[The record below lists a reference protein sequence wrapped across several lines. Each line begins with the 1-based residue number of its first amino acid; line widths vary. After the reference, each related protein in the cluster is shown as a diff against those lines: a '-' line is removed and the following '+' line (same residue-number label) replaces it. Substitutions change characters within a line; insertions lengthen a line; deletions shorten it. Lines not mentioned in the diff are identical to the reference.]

1 MGEWKTIDTAPTDG
15 TWIKVRGW
23 DFGVKGSRR
32 HYATACYENGNWFEV
47 GSDGC
52 QLRYL
57 TDWQE
62 LCTGHNGLDQVL
74 SMRGQRS

>member
-1 MGEWKTIDTAPTDG
+1 MGDWKPIESAPTDG

-32 HYATACYENGNWFEV
+32 HYNTAFYENGSWREV
-47 GSDGC
+47 GSNGG
-52 QLRYL
+52 QLRHL

-62 LCTGHNGLDQVL
+62 L
-74 SMRGQRS
+74 S